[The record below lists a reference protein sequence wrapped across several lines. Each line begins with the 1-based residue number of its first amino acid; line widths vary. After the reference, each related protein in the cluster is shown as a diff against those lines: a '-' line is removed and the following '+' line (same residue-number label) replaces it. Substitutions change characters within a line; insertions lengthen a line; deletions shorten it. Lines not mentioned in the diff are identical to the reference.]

1 MIATKLNFRFEVPT
15 LLIFGLDTL
24 NKLHLQPMPGKKALL
39 VISNGKSVRV
49 NGYLDRTIN
58 ELKQAGVDYVLF
70 DKVQP
75 NPLKA
80 TAEEGARLAASQHC
94 DFVVALGG
102 GSVMDCVKAIALN
115 ATNPG
120 DLWDYVHG
128 GTGKGMPTQHDP
140 LPIVAITTTAG
151 TGSEVDSGGVITN
164 PETHEKM
171 AVMHPKI
178 FPLFSIV
185 DPMLMLSVP
194 PLFTAYQGFDALFHS
209 TEGYISVGANLYSDM
224 LEETVIRTI
233 AEYLPIAVAQGDNV
247 EARSRMAFANTLS
260 GYSMMTASCTAEHSI
275 EHALSAYHQEL
286 PHGAG
291 LIMISRAYYTTM
303 IRRGVCDDR
312 FIRMARLM
320 GKTDA
325 AAPMDFID
333 TLMDLQQRCGV
344 ADLKMSDYGITPEEF
359 PTMATNALTAMACLI
374 DKDRQPLQHDDIVE
388 ILQQS
393 YR

>member
-1 MIATKLNFRFEVPT
+1 MIATNLNFRFEVPT
-15 LLIFGLDTL
+15 RLIFGLDTL

-39 VISNGKSVRV
+39 VISNGKAVRE
-49 NGYLDRTIN
+49 NGYLDRTIA
-58 ELKQAGVDYVLF
+58 ELQQAAVDYVLF
-70 DKVQP
+70 DKVQA

-80 TAEEGARLAASQHC
+80 TAEEGARLAAAEQC

-151 TGSEVDSGGVITN
+151 TGSEVDCGGVITN
-164 PETHEKM
+164 PDTHEKIGI
-171 AVMHPKI
+171 MHPKI
-178 FPLFSIV
+178 FPVFSIV
-185 DPMLMLSVP
+185 DPMLMLTVP

-233 AEYLPIAVAQGDNV
+233 AEYMPIVVAQGDNV

-303 IRRGVCDDR
+303 IHRGVCDDR
-312 FIRMARLM
+312 FVRMARLM
-320 GKTDA
+320 GKADA
-325 AAPMDFID
+325 TEPMQFID
-333 TLMDLQQRCGV
+333 MLVDLQQRCGV
-344 ADLKMSDYGITPEEF
+344 ADLKMSDYGITPDEF
-359 PTMATNALTAMACLI
+359 PAMATNALTAMGRLI
-374 DKDRQPLQHDDIVE
+374 VKDRQPLNHADIVA
-388 ILQQS
+388 ILQES